1 MVNIPNRPAASIAL
15 NQSGGNVESDLQACI
30 KAQAIVFEDAVKI
43 IEKLEKAALRRELG
57 DPDSIAQLQKSLD
70 MVVTAQQKVAAAH
83 SRYTQARST
92 LTVEMRATLG
102 QHENLLKVLITRIDQ
117 LQTIF
122 ESARAELMPQLDIES
137 RRRHMQAAYQKSLK
151 TI

>member
-1 MVNIPNRPAASIAL
+1 MVNIPNRPAASTAL

-83 SRYTQARST
+83 SPEEIAGLFTEIRAQTAMDRETGGPRKDT
-92 LTVEMRATLG
+92 L
-102 QHENLLKVLITRIDQ
+102 
-117 LQTIF
+117 
-122 ESARAELMPQLDIES
+122 
-137 RRRHMQAAYQKSLK
+137 RHA
-151 TI
+151 